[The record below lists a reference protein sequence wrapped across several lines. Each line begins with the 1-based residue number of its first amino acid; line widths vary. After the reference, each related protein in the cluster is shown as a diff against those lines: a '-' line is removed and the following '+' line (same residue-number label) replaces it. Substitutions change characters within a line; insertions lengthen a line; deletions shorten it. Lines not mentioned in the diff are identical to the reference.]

1 MFDFLVII
9 ILKKS
14 LKVNII
20 QCMNV
25 GPPTVGKTLKEQLLA
40 NNEENTTAFAQ
51 TFEHYQPPSSPV
63 CENLKRIQIIL
74 NSKQCKQSNFTVAVD
89 NKYTWKT
96 LSFDE
101 EVIGY
106 LKKMSLSNNKV
117 NSKMSLWT
125 FLFILRVVAIYVN
138 CAILPLA
145 YLPEREITFR
155 NNVVSFEKKW
165 MPFISLLFYSS
176 FAS

>member
-1 MFDFLVII
+1 
-9 ILKKS
+9 
-14 LKVNII
+14 
-20 QCMNV
+20 MNV

-117 NSKMSLWT
+117 IVKCH
-125 FLFILRVVAIYVN
+125 FG
-138 CAILPLA
+138 
-145 YLPEREITFR
+145 
-155 NNVVSFEKKW
+155 
-165 MPFISLLFYSS
+165 LFYLY
-176 FAS
+176 